1 MWHGRLLPRRAR
13 LQRRAERLRRRTRS
27 LPASAY
33 SKLRCLSLLDI
44 VRRPTVA
51 GRASFIRGRLLSSPR
66 LPVAVRRTHVSAR
79 LIRRT
84 LREEEHAARLSL
96 SGWRFCCRSTVR
108 YTHARQ
114 LIPSHRLLR
123 RPAASRLSRKRG
135 PIIDNPRQSARL
147 AASSASVRSNMP
159 SLVRRG
165 GGQVHLRTPAR
176 PQRGEV
182 TEAEGALS
190 AGAAVRAVRR
200 LSGAPG
206 HGEKGP
212 APIWPRGGAAVRGL
226 VRRQRSPPGLCSL
239 PRVEAPARAD
249 GNGRRSRDGQR
260 RRPPPGAATAAGG
273 GQQARRRCAASR
285 AFERLTLL
293 SASSSVI
300 CVTSFSKFATVMP
313 CGGRGQETGR
323 VQAHAARRQGKTGS
337 SVEARPLTEGSP
349 RRAAAQ
355 AGQAGLGQRRCHGLR
370 HHAIAAAGHVSLRLV
385 VGRYFFAHLQRR
397 RRQLAALR
405 LARGALR
412 RRLRLLEPPR
422 RVQVSQL
429 HAQRAL
435 GVHAAVRGLGIR
447 ATSPAA
453 GAAPGPLPRLLL
465 TRDTRSEAL
474 LPRTSRE
481 RISST

>member
-1 MWHGRLLPRRAR
+1 MLRDFHSLDGGSVAAAR
-13 LQRRAERLRRRTRS
+13 SATRTRVS
-27 LPASAY
+27 S
-33 SKLRCLSLLDI
+33 SRRI
-44 VRRPTVA
+44 VFFVVP
-51 GRASFIRGRLLSSPR
+51 L
-66 LPVAVRRTHVSAR
+66 
-79 LIRRT
+79 
-84 LREEEHAARLSL
+84 
-96 SGWRFCCRSTVR
+96 
-108 YTHARQ
+108 
-114 LIPSHRLLR
+114 
-123 RPAASRLSRKRG
+123 PAASAGKGDPLLTIPASPLG
-135 PIIDNPRQSARL
+135 WPPRPRPYAPTCHHWCG
-147 AASSASVRSNMP
+147 AEADRSTC
-159 SLVRRG
+159 G
-165 GGQVHLRTPAR
+165 PAR
-176 PQRGEV
+176 PWRGEV

-190 AGAAVRAVRR
+190 AGSAVRAVRR

-313 CGGRGQETGR
+313 CGRRGRETGR